1 MERSN
6 NMVGWFEL
14 PVTNIDRAKAFYETV
29 FNISIQIMDFGGFL
43 MGWFPSAENK
53 PGAAGTLVKH
63 EMYEPS
69 SSAGVLVYFSC
80 DDVSQELSR
89 VAAAGGKVL
98 QQKTQISPEYGYMAL
113 FVDSEGNRVALHSMK

>member
-1 MERSN
+1 MERNN
-6 NMVGWFEL
+6 NMVSWFEL
-14 PVTNIDRAKAFYETV
+14 PVTDMDRAKKFYETV
-29 FNISIQIMDFGGFL
+29 FSISIEVIDFSGFL

-63 EMYEPS
+63 EMYKPS

-89 VAAAGGKVL
+89 VTPAGGTVL
-98 QQKTQISPEYGYMAL
+98 QQKTQISPDYGFMAL
-113 FVDSEGNRVALHSMK
+113 FLDSEGNRVALHSMK